1 MNAKRTA
8 VAISAAALVLSTGSV
23 LGDSFAGVDASA
35 TTSSSGTAPFVEI
48 VVYDG
53 TTLPATVI
61 AGCSSPDCMG
71 ASGAVLTGTVTHA
84 KNYVGW
90 MVGNGDPKTAVYL
103 YVDGKSVA
111 AVRSN
116 KLLIWNA
123 GSSGP
128 GPHNVQ
134 AMAYAS
140 DGTAGW
146 SAPLTI
152 SYAK

>member
-1 MNAKRTA
+1 MNAKQSA
-8 VAISAAALVLSTGSV
+8 LAISAAALLLSGNV
-23 LGDSFAGVDASA
+23 LGDSFAGADGS
-35 TTSSSGTAPFVEI
+35 TTVSSSGTAPYVEI

-61 AGCSSPDCMG
+61 AGCSAPDCMG
-71 ASGAVLTGTVTHA
+71 ASGAAQTGTVTHP
-84 KNYVGW
+84 KDYVGW
-90 MVGNGDPKTAVYL
+90 MVANGDPKTAVYL

-116 KLLIWNA
+116 KLLVWNA
-123 GSSGP
+123 GSSGA

-152 SYAK
+152 TVVK